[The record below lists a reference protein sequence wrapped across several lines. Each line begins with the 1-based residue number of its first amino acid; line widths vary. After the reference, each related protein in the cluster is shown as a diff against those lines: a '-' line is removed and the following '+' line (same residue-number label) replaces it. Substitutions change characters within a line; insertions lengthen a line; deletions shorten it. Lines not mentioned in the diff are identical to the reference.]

1 MVPTLTMLGRFSA
14 ATRGAA
20 IPWFETTLVT
30 LNSMAGQNPEVTSI
44 PPDSLNRLL
53 LRLQPT
59 ARMFPIWK
67 KYGLAGTFERALRRL
82 IPAGK
87 QAFERP
93 IPNQVKFTPQK
104 LRPSSTLCNQFEE
117 EVQ

>member
-44 PPDSLNRLL
+44 PPPIFL
-53 LRLQPT
+53 T
-59 ARMFPIWK
+59 ASYFVCSP
-67 KYGLAGTFERALRRL
+67 LPECSQF
-82 IPAGK
+82 GK
-87 QAFERP
+87 
-93 IPNQVKFTPQK
+93 NTV
-104 LRPSSTLCNQFEE
+104 
-117 EVQ
+117 